1 MANKE
6 FNNIEEFIE
15 GFTRTGPTPTNYTY
29 DGVIW
34 GMEFKY
40 KNKIYRITRDT
51 VGNEK
56 ELRDKFHK
64 NEGAFIQFYEI
75 PVEQYPDASV
85 DDLNLYLGIFNDV
98 HDLLDNGKING
109 VPLRNVI
116 ASDEAEILAI
126 D

>member
-6 FNNIEEFIE
+6 FNNIDEFIE
-15 GFTRTGPTPTNYTY
+15 GFTRTGPTPENYKY
-29 DGVIW
+29 DGIIF
-34 GMEFKY
+34 GIEFLYQNKY
-40 KNKIYRITRDT
+40 YRITRDT
-51 VGNEK
+51 TGNEK
-56 ELRDKFHK
+56 ELRKKFNK
-64 NEGAFIQFYEI
+64 SNDAFIQFFEV
-75 PVEQYPDASV
+75 PAEQYPDASV